1 MNMLEMLMQAQGGD
15 GMNNLGRQFGLDNT
29 QTQAAVAQLLPAIS
43 SGFKQNTQSPDGLA
57 ALLGALQNGSH
68 EQYYDDPSAMAA
80 PQAAVEGN
88 GVLGHL
94 FGSKDV
100 SRAVATRAS
109 ENTGIGTSILKQML
123 PIVASMVMGSLAK
136 QTREP
141 SMQQTLGGL
150 MGGGQSGGGS
160 GGGLESAIG
169 GILSGVLGGGSG
181 NQGQQMTGASVL
193 GSLLDADG
201 DGSVADDLLNIAGRM
216 MR

>member
-1 MNMLEMLMQAQGGD
+1 MNMLEMLMQAQGGN

-29 QTQAAVAQLLPAIS
+29 QTQAAVSQLLPAIS
-43 SGFKQNTQSPDGLA
+43 SGLKQNTQNQDGLA
-57 ALLGALQNGSH
+57 ALLGALDKGNH

-80 PQAAVEGN
+80 PQAALEGN
-88 GVLGHL
+88 GILGHL

-109 ENTGIGTSILKQML
+109 ENTGIGSDILKQML
-123 PIVASMVMGSLAK
+123 PIVASMVMGSLSK

-141 SMQQTLGGL
+141 SMQQALGGL
-150 MGGGQSGGGS
+150 MGGGGQS

-169 GILSGVLGGGSG
+169 GILSGVLGGGG
-181 NQGQQMTGASVL
+181 QGQGQQMTGANVL